1 MGHAPGV
8 VRTLRYRK
16 GFFGRPFSE
25 LTQQVMRG
33 PSPWSVGERELFAAF
48 VSRINQCVFWTK
60 AHSAVAEAALGDGTA
75 RPVLDDYRTAPIDE
89 KLRAILGL
97 LETFTLDP
105 EQLTTSG
112 IRAVLAAGVTREAVR
127 DAFYVAFL
135 FNTYDR
141 LADTLGW
148 ELPDQRYYAKAG
160 QFLLKK
166 GYL

>member
-1 MGHAPGV
+1 
-8 VRTLRYRK
+8 
-16 GFFGRPFSE
+16 
-25 LTQQVMRG
+25 
-33 PSPWSVGERELFAAF
+33 
-48 VSRINQCVFWTK
+48 
-60 AHSAVAEAALGDGTA
+60 LGTGTA
-75 RPVLDDYRTAPIDE
+75 ERVLEDYRTAPIDE
-89 KLRAILGL
+89 KLRAMLGL
-97 LETFTLDP
+97 LETFTLHPDQLTP
-105 EQLTTSG
+105 EQ
-112 IRAVLAAGVTREAVR
+112 IRPVLAAGVTREAIR

>member
-1 MGHAPGV
+1 M
-8 VRTLRYRK
+8 
-16 GFFGRPFSE
+16 
-25 LTQQVMRG
+25 
-33 PSPWSVGERELFAAF
+33 
-48 VSRINQCVFWTK
+48 
-60 AHSAVAEAALGDGTA
+60 
-75 RPVLDDYRTAPIDE
+75 
-89 KLRAILGL
+89 LGL
-97 LETFTLDP
+97 LEIFTLHPD
-105 EQLTTSG
+105 QLDAG
-112 IRAVLAAGVTREAVR
+112 VIRTVLAAGVSREEIR